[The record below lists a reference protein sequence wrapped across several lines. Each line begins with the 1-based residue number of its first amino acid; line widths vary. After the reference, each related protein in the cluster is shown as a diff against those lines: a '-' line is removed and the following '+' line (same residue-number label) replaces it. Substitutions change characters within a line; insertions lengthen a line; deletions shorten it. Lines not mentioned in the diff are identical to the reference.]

1 MMCSGDGEIDFDE
14 FTGKDY
20 YGPCCVLEWCHGRID
35 SLLVLLLC
43 FPPWCCLCLLCCLPP
58 AIVFQKK
65 DMFEK
70 TQKLLNIDE
79 RRKLISFDAFDE
91 IAPGGGPNGL
101 PLGIASEEK
110 KLRLAKREYERNE
123 RRRKRAE
130 AEALRMK
137 TLMGDQ
143 YIPSPHAVTLK
154 KIPWTLD
161 RSVWAPRKLE
171 TDSND
176 YFDTDN
182 VLRQACLA
190 DFRHAHRIIK
200 LIKNSAEYVQVQ
212 DFIASHYRK
221 LLGCYRM
228 WCASD
233 AQFGPFQMTNFA
245 FKEFATTST
254 G

>member
-1 MMCSGDGEIDFDE
+1 MNLQVKTIMDHVVYWSGAMAELTLFLFCFFVSPRGVAFV
-14 FTGKDY
+14 F
-20 YGPCCVLEWCHGRID
+20 CV
-35 SLLVLLLC
+35 V
-43 FPPWCCLCLLCCLPP
+43 LPP